1 MDWKDVLLPG
11 ASRVPLPSDGNLAPG
26 WVLDTYGTPTERN
39 DWVMGPQGV
48 PVISGSNEAQPG
60 YTGPAPGANAA
71 LYQALASAQGQ
82 AAAAKAYADANLSS
96 LVASANASR
105 GPTIGGHAID
115 SAEAIPFLSAL
126 GQIPQETEEERRRRE
141 AQKLGLGAS
150 IPA

>member
-1 MDWKDVLLPG
+1 MEWKDVLLPG
-11 ASRVPLPSDGNLAPG
+11 ASRVPLPWDGNLAPG

-60 YTGPAPGANAA
+60 YTGPAPAANNA
-71 LYQALASAQGQ
+71 LYAALASQQGR
-82 AAAAKAYADANLSS
+82 AASAKAYADAGLSG
-96 LVASANASR
+96 LVASVAGSR

-115 SAEAIPFLSAL
+115 SAEAIPFLQAL
-126 GQIPQETEEERRRRE
+126 GQVPGETEEERRRRE
-141 AQKLGLGAS
+141 AQKLGFGAS